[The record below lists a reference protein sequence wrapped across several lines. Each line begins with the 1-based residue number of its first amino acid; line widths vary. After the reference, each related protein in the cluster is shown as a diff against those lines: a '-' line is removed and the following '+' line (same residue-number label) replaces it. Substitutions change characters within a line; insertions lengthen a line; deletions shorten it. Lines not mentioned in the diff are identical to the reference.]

1 MADRETCY
9 VFMEVGPFL
18 NRRIFRFQIFMRSP
32 SLIVSV
38 SDSTGKNSP
47 STDFRTAPCFI
58 SRRTSLLES
67 SPRRAASLALTT
79 RFGHFAKKILSRKA
93 GCLITVEQCYNKRA
107 KLFLRLKWLRLYKFR
122 KFLDFL
128 LVYVSKAYEVTFY
141 KTVRNRHYKP
151 ELIFRRI

>member
-1 MADRETCY
+1 M
-9 VFMEVGPFL
+9 
-18 NRRIFRFQIFMRSP
+18 
-32 SLIVSV
+32 
-38 SDSTGKNSP
+38 
-47 STDFRTAPCFI
+47 
-58 SRRTSLLES
+58 
-67 SPRRAASLALTT
+67 
-79 RFGHFAKKILSRKA
+79 
-93 GCLITVEQCYNKRA
+93 EQCYNKRA